1 MGKCRNGFLRRVDLF
16 HQDYAEAIGFFGRE
30 LVDAA
35 EAGGFQVFFWDTT
48 AHELIADVFGSL
60 DAKGRVLVV
69 GACYLV
75 GCTGDMHG
83 ENDTA
88 LSALYPYWLMGIDIF
103 YFRIVKPVTMYFL
116 CILDKLRCRFLHVLH
131 MYQHSYDFHNF
142 TTIAF

>member
-48 AHELIADVFGSL
+48 AHELIADVSGSL
-60 DAKGRVLVV
+60 DAKGTVSVV

-83 ENDTA
+83 KMLFVGDACYLIKVGQLGIVHKFVGVQLEIKIDGHTYG
-88 LSALYPYWLMGIDIF
+88 YPRSG
-103 YFRIVKPVTMYFL
+103 
-116 CILDKLRCRFLHVLH
+116 
-131 MYQHSYDFHNF
+131 S
-142 TTIAF
+142 